1 MLLGLQAFLDSRM
14 RNESQIQCVD
24 FVFITY
30 FIFQCLCLKINALL
44 RYFVCVLVFSERLF
58 EGLCLSVSP
67 LIGCTGSSILHRESS
82 ILRCLPHI
90 PLSVLTQHGQRRI
103 RLLPCAT
110 TRNTAAPLHAE
121 HAHGF
126 SIRCRDGEWT
136 GPQPRAPLN
145 GCFPPLGFP
154 VTDTAMSTCCARHT
168 CSGQD
173 GDPGNGARPSVGVAF
188 KLAAEP
194 ARMVLT
200 VQAVMW

>member
-1 MLLGLQAFLDSRM
+1 MNPKYNVDS
-14 RNESQIQCVD
+14 
-24 FVFITY
+24 VFITY

-44 RYFVCVLVFSERLF
+44 RYFVCSRFRERPF

-90 PLSVLTQHGQRRI
+90 PLSVLTQHTSAASASFPVRPLGTLRR
-103 RLLPCAT
+103 
-110 TRNTAAPLHAE
+110 PLHAE

-136 GPQPRAPLN
+136 GPQPAPTKRLLSPLLVSRYRYCN
-145 GCFPPLGFP
+145 EHLLCPPHVFWTGWGPWERVHGP
-154 VTDTAMSTCCARHT
+154 VWGWHSSSRRRTC
-168 CSGQD
+168 
-173 GDPGNGARPSVGVAF
+173 
-188 KLAAEP
+188 
-194 ARMVLT
+194 RMVLT